1 MDSIELRDR
10 VLRGLLLH
18 VPLDGWT
25 ERSLRAGAVSA
36 GLAPED
42 GPRAFP
48 TGMLEAVE
56 YFCEFGDRRMM
67 EELAK
72 RDLGGLRVRERIAA
86 AVRCRLEV
94 VAGHREA
101 VRRALA
107 FMALPQN
114 AGTASRRAYR
124 TVNAMWYAA
133 GDAATDFSFYTKR
146 ALLAGVY
153 ASTVL
158 YWLTDESEGYA
169 DTWAF
174 AGRRIDGVMA
184 LGGAQRRAAQGL
196 TGAGR
201 RLAALARRCRP
212 RPGRRPA

>member
-10 VLRGLLLH
+10 VLLGMLAH
-18 VPLDGWT
+18 VPLDGWS
-25 ERSLRAGAVSA
+25 ERSLRAGAADA

-42 GPRAFP
+42 GVRAFP

-56 YFCEFGDRRMM
+56 YFCEYGDRRMM

-114 AGTASRRAYR
+114 AGTASRRTYR
-124 TVNAMWYAA
+124 TVSAMWYAA

-153 ASTVL
+153 AATVL
-158 YWLTDESEGYA
+158 YWLTDDSEGCA

-174 AGRRIDGVMA
+174 LERRIDDVMA
-184 LGGAQRRAAQGL
+184 VGRAQGRL
-196 TGAGR
+196 GKRLSDSGR
-201 RLAALARRCRP
+201 RLAALSRRCRP
-212 RPGRRPA
+212 WPGRRRA